1 MKTLRTAFVSP
12 GLLKLQAA
20 AEKRDTRRRRV
31 LSFGLVVPDENHPG
45 LDCTIRD
52 VSDGG
57 ARIGF
62 ARTVPLPA
70 QFWLIE
76 VRARMAYRAEV
87 AWRNDL
93 EAGLR
98 FHNQFALS
106 AIADPRHLFLK
117 QLWLQHATR

>member
-1 MKTLRTAFVSP
+1 MKTLHSEISKAV
-12 GLLKLQAA
+12 LLQAGY
-20 AEKRDTRRRRV
+20 EKRDARRRRV
-31 LSFGLVVPDENHPG
+31 MSFGLVVPDAGHPG

-62 ARTVPLPA
+62 ARTVALPA

-76 VRARMAYRAEV
+76 VRARMAHLAEI

-98 FHNQFALS
+98 FCDSFALS
-106 AIADPRHLFLK
+106 QIADPRHLFLK
-117 QLWLQHATR
+117 QLWLKHATR